1 MKTALI
7 TGVSGAIG
15 KATALEF
22 LKNGYF
28 VVGQFNQ
35 NEDAIAKFREE
46 LSNLNLGDMFFAV
59 KCDFNSEQQV
69 ELLVEKVKEDFKHLD
84 VLVLNA
90 GVDLYKQIG
99 DTENCEYDK
108 VFNVNVKAP
117 FILTKHFSK
126 MMVERESGKILF
138 VSSIWGE
145 VGGSMESVY
154 SASKSALIGF
164 TKALAKELAPSVN
177 VNCVCPGVIDTP
189 MNDRF
194 TKEEKKELEIKTPLK
209 RMGNTNEIAS
219 LIYFLCSEK
228 ANFITGQIIT
238 ADGGFTL

>member
-1 MKTALI
+1 MI

-35 NEDAIAKFREE
+35 NEDAIAKFRAE
-46 LSNLNLGDMFFAV
+46 LSNLNLDDMFFAV

-99 DTENCEYDK
+99 DTKNCEYDK

-194 TKEEKKELEIKTPLK
+194 TKEEKKELEDKTPLK

-228 ANFITGQIIT
+228 ASFITGQIIT

>member
-28 VVGQFNQ
+28 VIGQYNQ
-35 NEDAIAKFREE
+35 NEKAIAKFKEE
-46 LSNLNLGDMFFAV
+46 LSNLNLDDMFFAY
-59 KCDFNSEQQV
+59 KSDFSSEEQV
-69 ELLVEKVKEDFKHLD
+69 ELLVKNVKEDFKHLD
-84 VLVLNA
+84 ALVLNA
-90 GVDLYKQIG
+90 GVDLYKLVG
-99 DTENCEYDK
+99 DTENCEYDR

-117 FILTKHFSK
+117 FILTKRFSK
-126 MMVERESGKILF
+126 MMVEKESGKILF
-138 VSSIWGE
+138 VSSIWGN

-164 TKALAKELAPSVN
+164 TKALAKELAPSIN

-194 TKEEKKELEIKTPLK
+194 TKEEKKELENQTPLK
-209 RMGNTNEIAS
+209 RMGSTSEIAS
-219 LIYFLCSEK
+219 LIYFLCSEN
-228 ANFITGQIIT
+228 ASFITGQIIT